1 MARRLWGCMWA
12 YICAVLLMPTAVN
25 ASDSELQKIIDDH
38 WAWTLQAYPERRLEY
53 GDRSGNRDWTA
64 MSPEAFEERNEQQ
77 GQFKRRLE
85 TLEPVTLSAPARL
98 NRQMLLRDL
107 TDARDNYQEGLH
119 LMAVNMRSGPQHRH
133 SMAER
138 LPFNTEQDYR
148 DWLERLR
155 KLPAQLKEYQALLDE
170 GIARNRVQAEVVMQR
185 VPDQIERVVVS
196 SPEQSPFY
204 KPFQTLPDTIAPE
217 IAGALQQQ
225 AKQVIADL
233 LNPAY
238 AQFGDYISRV
248 YLPATRKEAGVGSLN
263 GGKALYRQLAAQFT
277 TTELSPETIHQMGLD
292 EVARIRREMM
302 AIIDEVGFEG
312 DLQAFNEFLRNDP
325 QFYYDSPEALF
336 EGYQAIAK
344 RLDPALVSLF
354 GKLPRMPYGV
364 RPIPDE
370 IAPDT
375 TTAYYMRPAADG
387 SRPGWYYVNLVYT
400 VDMVYILYR
409 THGLHH
415 CR

>member
-148 DWLERLR
+148 DWLER
-155 KLPAQLKEYQALLDE
+155 
-170 GIARNRVQAEVVMQR
+170 
-185 VPDQIERVVVS
+185 
-196 SPEQSPFY
+196 
-204 KPFQTLPDTIAPE
+204 
-217 IAGALQQQ
+217 
-225 AKQVIADL
+225 
-233 LNPAY
+233 
-238 AQFGDYISRV
+238 
-248 YLPATRKEAGVGSLN
+248 
-263 GGKALYRQLAAQFT
+263 
-277 TTELSPETIHQMGLD
+277 
-292 EVARIRREMM
+292 
-302 AIIDEVGFEG
+302 
-312 DLQAFNEFLRNDP
+312 
-325 QFYYDSPEALF
+325 
-336 EGYQAIAK
+336 
-344 RLDPALVSLF
+344 
-354 GKLPRMPYGV
+354 
-364 RPIPDE
+364 
-370 IAPDT
+370 
-375 TTAYYMRPAADG
+375 
-387 SRPGWYYVNLVYT
+387 
-400 VDMVYILYR
+400 
-409 THGLHH
+409 
-415 CR
+415 